1 MSKDDDEH
9 SQAVIKSETV
19 LHPTGVK
26 QFKTRFQRIQ
36 IPDGGCVIRFS
47 SLEVLC
53 HGNWE
58 WDPCVRVDQ
67 PFLPL
72 ETFSNPVCH
81 THQRSLLPACDSSKS
96 LPRLGCC
103 NFDFH
108 FHERIHCNWFKRV
121 HDSNTRL
128 GMVAPVSQL
137 AHLNRNLP
145 RNELSFCWQWSRSDL
160 PRMSHYFSWKCGPPL
175 HPKPPG
181 PNNNQNVLARA
192 QRIIINYEIS
202 QIATLASLVL
212 VVNDATTCFCWT
224 KPSFIDFATVCGR
237 TQMATSANAD
247 DELRPKYTIFNQRRS
262 SRVVP
267 TNRIQRSNCLDQW
280 AGGSPLVPQAGS
292 NFHFR

>member
-1 MSKDDDEH
+1 MGTG
-9 SQAVIKSETV
+9 SETPV
-19 LHPTGVK
+19 SELT
-26 QFKTRFQRIQ
+26 
-36 IPDGGCVIRFS
+36 S
-47 SLEVLC
+47 
-53 HGNWE
+53 
-58 WDPCVRVDQ
+58 
-67 PFLPL
+67 PFFPL
-72 ETFSNPVCH
+72 KPSQTQSVTHISAVC
-81 THQRSLLPACDSSKS
+81 SLPAIQLSPC
-96 LPRLGCC
+96 PYLGAAISISISMKGYIAT
-103 NFDFH
+103 DL
-108 FHERIHCNWFKRV
+108 
-121 HDSNTRL
+121 RL

-145 RNELSFCWQWSRSDL
+145 RNELSFCWQWSRSDI
-160 PRMSHYFSWKCGPPL
+160 PPMSHYFSRKCGPPL

-181 PNNNQNVLARA
+181 SNNNQDVLARA
-192 QRIIINYEIS
+192 PILIINYEIS